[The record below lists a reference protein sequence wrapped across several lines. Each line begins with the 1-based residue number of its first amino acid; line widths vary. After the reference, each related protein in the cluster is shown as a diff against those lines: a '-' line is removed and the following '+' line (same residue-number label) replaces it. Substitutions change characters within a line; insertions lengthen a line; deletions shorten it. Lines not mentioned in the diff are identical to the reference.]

1 MFKMNKI
8 NKRILMVVVA
18 VTCSIIS
25 FKAVKAGIPFFLPN
39 EPDVTFTLM
48 DNNNQPFITIKALP
62 NPDNKD
68 EAELIVIDS
77 QGKKVVYYL
86 QKNTLEKEAVTSEDG
101 KAIDISIKPKY
112 IVQKK

>member
-1 MFKMNKI
+1 MQRKVLVI
-8 NKRILMVVVA
+8 AVA
-18 VTCSIIS
+18 IICAIGA
-25 FKAVKAGIPFFLPN
+25 FQAVKAALPLLMPS
-39 EPDVTFTLM
+39 EPNVTFTLM
-48 DNNNQPFITIKALP
+48 DNNNQPFVTIQALP

-68 EAELIVIDS
+68 EAELVVIDS

-112 IVQKK
+112 IVQK